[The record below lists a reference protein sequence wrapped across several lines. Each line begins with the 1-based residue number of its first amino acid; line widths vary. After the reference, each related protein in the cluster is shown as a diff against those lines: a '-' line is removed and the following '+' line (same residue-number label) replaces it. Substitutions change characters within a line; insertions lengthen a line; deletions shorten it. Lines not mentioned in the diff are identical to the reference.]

1 MWGLEKNTFKNHF
14 ADFVWMLLL
23 GLVGTILSCFL
34 VPSYIY
40 IGISLRYMVLYF
52 WARRNPFLKVSLYMI
67 PLKSTILPYVLL
79 IVSFLM
85 SAE

>member
-52 WARRNPFLKVSLYMI
+52 WARRNPFLKVNLYMI
-67 PLKSTILPYVLL
+67 PLKSTILPYILL
-79 IVSFLM
+79 IISFLM